1 MCDCNVCV
9 ILFWMLIFPIHCRH
23 MFHRLCE
30 LYLRPRISTGALQ
43 ASDAQIALKAR
54 SSGGG
59 LADVIA
65 QAQCRAKVPEKSGG
79 RALGWNL
86 FGKCM
91 QLASKSR
98 KQPSENTRELI
109 TS

>member
-1 MCDCNVCV
+1 MIPDADLAACFQDSRSRV
-9 ILFWMLIFPIHCRH
+9 M
-23 MFHRLCE
+23 MA
-30 LYLRPRISTGALQ
+30 YMTALQ